1 MIHDTPLIGGLSELA
16 GAYDALLC
24 DVWGVLHNG
33 EAAHPGVVDA
43 LSRFRAQGGAVLLI
57 SNAPRPGGLIP
68 SQLTRL
74 GIPADAY
81 DDILTSGD
89 VTRTLLA
96 SGTLGH
102 TCFHIGPERDL
113 PLFDGLDL
121 SRVPEA
127 DADFT
132 VCTGLYDDE
141 TETPENY
148 RDQLTRLQTRKQ
160 HLVCANP
167 DIVVERG
174 SEMIYCAGALA
185 RFYEEIGGAVTYLG
199 KPYAPIY
206 ETARTRLAKIT
217 GKPVPDPRILAVGD
231 GVLTDIAGA
240 HAQKIDALFVTGG
253 IAWEACGDRAETPDP
268 ERVTRFCA
276 EAGVRPRAAL
286 PRLVW

>member
-1 MIHDTPLIGGLSELA
+1 MKHDIPLISGLSELA
-16 GAYDALLC
+16 AAYDALLC

-33 EAAHPGVVDA
+33 EVAHPGVVDA
-43 LSRFRAQGGAVLLI
+43 LGRFRAQGGAVLLI
-57 SNAPRPGGLIP
+57 SNAPRPASVIP
-68 SQLTRL
+68 PQLTRL
-74 GIPADAY
+74 GIPVDVY

-96 SGTLGH
+96 GGTLGRA
-102 TCFHIGPERDL
+102 CFHIGPERDL
-113 PLFDGLDL
+113 PLFEGLDL
-121 SRVPEA
+121 PRVPEA
-127 DADFT
+127 EADFV
-132 VCTGLYDDE
+132 VCTGLYEDE
-141 TETPENY
+141 TETPEDY
-148 RDQLTRLQTRKQ
+148 RDQLTRLCARKQ

-174 SEMIYCAGALA
+174 SEMIFCAGALA

-206 ETARTRLAKIT
+206 ETARARLAEIA
-217 GKPVPDPRILAVGD
+217 GKPVSDSRILAVGD

-240 HAQKIDALFVTGG
+240 NAQKIDALFVTGG

-268 ERVTRFCA
+268 DRVARFCA

-286 PRLVW
+286 SHLVW